1 MKKISQELIEKMIR
15 LRVEDRRSIREI
27 QEITGV
33 SKGSISHYLKDH
45 PLSDHEKKAKHTF
58 FGNQHGKKPDLGG
71 ESHLHSKV
79 LVKDLNA
86 QQKGKVAEA
95 AVFLRLMCR
104 GHSVFSSA
112 FDGDKYDWL
121 VDVKGR
127 ILKIQVKKTRTTRHG
142 RPTISLDCSA
152 GRKRHRRYEY
162 GDFDFL
168 VGYDTFTDKAYVFS
182 AEEVKECKRC
192 ISVVEEAEEAWWK
205 LEI

>member
-1 MKKISQELIEKMIR
+1 MKKISQELIDEMIR
-15 LRVEDRRSIREI
+15 LRVEERRSIREI

-33 SKGSISHYLKDH
+33 SKGSVSHYLKDH
-45 PLSDHEKKAKHTF
+45 PLSDREKKVRCAL

-79 LVKDLNA
+79 LVKDLNT

-121 VDVKGR
+121 VDVRGK
-127 ILKIQVKKTRTTRHG
+127 IFKIQVKTTVPNMFG
-142 RPTISLDCSA
+142 RPGVPLMCSSA
-152 GRKRHRRYEY
+152 RGKFRRYKRSE
-162 GDFDFL
+162 FDFL
-168 VGYDTFTDKAYVFS
+168 VGYNVFTDKAYIYS
-182 AEEVKECKRC
+182 AEELKEYRKSVT
-192 ISVVEEAEEAWWK
+192 ISEEAEEAWWK